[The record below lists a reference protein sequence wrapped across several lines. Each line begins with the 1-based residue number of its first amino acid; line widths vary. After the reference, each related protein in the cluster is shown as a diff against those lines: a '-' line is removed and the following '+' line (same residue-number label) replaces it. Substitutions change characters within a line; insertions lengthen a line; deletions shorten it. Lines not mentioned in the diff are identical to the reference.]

1 MNQLLDTILKSNS
14 VYEIISDKVYSCN
27 LEERQKEIKKIIDLY
42 MPPKTPK
49 FDLAIMQEE
58 IDNICL
64 DQSIDSFYLGIEFA
78 LELLKQ

>member
-1 MNQLLDTILKSNS
+1 
-14 VYEIISDKVYSCN
+14 
-27 LEERQKEIKKIIDLY
+27 

-78 LELLKQ
+78 LELLKP